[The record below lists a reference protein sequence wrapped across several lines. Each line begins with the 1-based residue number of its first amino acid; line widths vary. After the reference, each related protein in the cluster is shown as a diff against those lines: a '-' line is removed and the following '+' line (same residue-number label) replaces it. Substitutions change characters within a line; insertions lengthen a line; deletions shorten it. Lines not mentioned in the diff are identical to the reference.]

1 MSFFE
6 KIKAGLKKTK
16 ENTAANINAVFATF
30 RTVDEELLSD
40 LEDALILADIG
51 AYTASEAIDELRKQS
66 KLQNLQTKEAVIDC
80 LAKILADKMAP
91 NDGLRLDTKPS
102 VILMVGV
109 NGVGKTTSIGKI
121 GAKLTAQGKK
131 VLFAAADTFRAAA
144 ADQLSIWAQRAGA
157 DIVRHSEGADPSA
170 VIFDALTAAKARGV
184 DVVICDTAG
193 RLHNKQNLMN
203 ELEKM
208 RRVIDRELPGAS
220 VETLLVLDATTGQN
234 AISQAEGFNSVT
246 GLTGL
251 VLTKLDGTA
260 KGGIAIHVSS
270 AMKVPVKFIGVGEQ
284 ADDLLEFNAL
294 EFTRAFFD
302 GRKPGEIR
310 PVSIVTDFICY
321 PEGSVLISCG
331 NTKVICNATV
341 EDTVPPFLQG
351 KGRGWVTA
359 EYNMLPRA
367 TATRTP
373 RDISKLKLNGRAAEI
388 QRLIGRALRS
398 VVDLEALGERCI
410 TVDCDV
416 IQADGG
422 TRCASITGAF
432 CALVLA
438 LDKLK
443 KQGVLNCMPLYSYV
457 AAVSVG
463 IVNDEPACD
472 LDYVEDS
479 GGQVDF
485 NFIMDDE
492 GNIIE
497 LQGTGEERP
506 FSKKEL
512 DDMYLLAQNGIRQ
525 LVAAQKQAVGHLF
538 R

>member
-30 RTVDEELLSD
+30 RTVDEELLAD

-270 AMKVPVKFIGVGEQ
+270 AMNVPVKFIGVGEQ
-284 ADDLLEFNAL
+284 ADDLLEFDAL

-302 GRKPGEIR
+302 EK
-310 PVSIVTDFICY
+310 
-321 PEGSVLISCG
+321 
-331 NTKVICNATV
+331 
-341 EDTVPPFLQG
+341 ED
-351 KGRGWVTA
+351 A
-359 EYNMLPRA
+359 
-367 TATRTP
+367 
-373 RDISKLKLNGRAAEI
+373 
-388 QRLIGRALRS
+388 
-398 VVDLEALGERCI
+398 
-410 TVDCDV
+410 
-416 IQADGG
+416 
-422 TRCASITGAF
+422 
-432 CALVLA
+432 
-438 LDKLK
+438 
-443 KQGVLNCMPLYSYV
+443 
-457 AAVSVG
+457 
-463 IVNDEPACD
+463 
-472 LDYVEDS
+472 
-479 GGQVDF
+479 
-485 NFIMDDE
+485 
-492 GNIIE
+492 
-497 LQGTGEERP
+497 
-506 FSKKEL
+506 
-512 DDMYLLAQNGIRQ
+512 
-525 LVAAQKQAVGHLF
+525 
-538 R
+538 

>member
-270 AMKVPVKFIGVGEQ
+270 AMNVPVKFIGVGEQ
-284 ADDLLEFNAL
+284 ADDLLEFDAL

-302 GRKPGEIR
+302 EK
-310 PVSIVTDFICY
+310 
-321 PEGSVLISCG
+321 
-331 NTKVICNATV
+331 
-341 EDTVPPFLQG
+341 ED
-351 KGRGWVTA
+351 A
-359 EYNMLPRA
+359 
-367 TATRTP
+367 
-373 RDISKLKLNGRAAEI
+373 
-388 QRLIGRALRS
+388 
-398 VVDLEALGERCI
+398 
-410 TVDCDV
+410 
-416 IQADGG
+416 
-422 TRCASITGAF
+422 
-432 CALVLA
+432 
-438 LDKLK
+438 
-443 KQGVLNCMPLYSYV
+443 
-457 AAVSVG
+457 
-463 IVNDEPACD
+463 
-472 LDYVEDS
+472 
-479 GGQVDF
+479 
-485 NFIMDDE
+485 
-492 GNIIE
+492 
-497 LQGTGEERP
+497 
-506 FSKKEL
+506 
-512 DDMYLLAQNGIRQ
+512 
-525 LVAAQKQAVGHLF
+525 
-538 R
+538 

>member
-51 AYTASEAIDELRKQS
+51 AYTASETIDELRKQS
-66 KLQNLQTKEAVIDC
+66 KLQNLQTKEEVIDC

-91 NDGLRLDTKPS
+91 NDGLRLETKPS

-302 GRKPGEIR
+302 EK
-310 PVSIVTDFICY
+310 
-321 PEGSVLISCG
+321 
-331 NTKVICNATV
+331 
-341 EDTVPPFLQG
+341 ED
-351 KGRGWVTA
+351 A
-359 EYNMLPRA
+359 
-367 TATRTP
+367 
-373 RDISKLKLNGRAAEI
+373 
-388 QRLIGRALRS
+388 
-398 VVDLEALGERCI
+398 
-410 TVDCDV
+410 
-416 IQADGG
+416 
-422 TRCASITGAF
+422 
-432 CALVLA
+432 
-438 LDKLK
+438 
-443 KQGVLNCMPLYSYV
+443 
-457 AAVSVG
+457 
-463 IVNDEPACD
+463 
-472 LDYVEDS
+472 
-479 GGQVDF
+479 
-485 NFIMDDE
+485 
-492 GNIIE
+492 
-497 LQGTGEERP
+497 
-506 FSKKEL
+506 
-512 DDMYLLAQNGIRQ
+512 
-525 LVAAQKQAVGHLF
+525 
-538 R
+538 

>member
-66 KLQNLQTKEAVIDC
+66 KLQNLQTKEEVIDC

-91 NDGLRLDTKPS
+91 NDGLRLETKPS

-109 NGVGKTTSIGKI
+109 NGEGKTTSIGKI

-284 ADDLLEFNAL
+284 ADDLMEFNAL

-302 GRKPGEIR
+302 EK
-310 PVSIVTDFICY
+310 
-321 PEGSVLISCG
+321 
-331 NTKVICNATV
+331 
-341 EDTVPPFLQG
+341 ED
-351 KGRGWVTA
+351 A
-359 EYNMLPRA
+359 
-367 TATRTP
+367 
-373 RDISKLKLNGRAAEI
+373 
-388 QRLIGRALRS
+388 
-398 VVDLEALGERCI
+398 
-410 TVDCDV
+410 
-416 IQADGG
+416 
-422 TRCASITGAF
+422 
-432 CALVLA
+432 
-438 LDKLK
+438 
-443 KQGVLNCMPLYSYV
+443 
-457 AAVSVG
+457 
-463 IVNDEPACD
+463 
-472 LDYVEDS
+472 
-479 GGQVDF
+479 
-485 NFIMDDE
+485 
-492 GNIIE
+492 
-497 LQGTGEERP
+497 
-506 FSKKEL
+506 
-512 DDMYLLAQNGIRQ
+512 
-525 LVAAQKQAVGHLF
+525 
-538 R
+538 

>member
-30 RTVDEELLSD
+30 RTVDEELLAD

-66 KLQNLQTKEAVIDC
+66 KLQNLQTKEEVIDC

-91 NDGLRLDTKPS
+91 NDGLRLETKPS

-302 GRKPGEIR
+302 EK
-310 PVSIVTDFICY
+310 
-321 PEGSVLISCG
+321 
-331 NTKVICNATV
+331 
-341 EDTVPPFLQG
+341 ED
-351 KGRGWVTA
+351 A
-359 EYNMLPRA
+359 
-367 TATRTP
+367 
-373 RDISKLKLNGRAAEI
+373 
-388 QRLIGRALRS
+388 
-398 VVDLEALGERCI
+398 
-410 TVDCDV
+410 
-416 IQADGG
+416 
-422 TRCASITGAF
+422 
-432 CALVLA
+432 
-438 LDKLK
+438 
-443 KQGVLNCMPLYSYV
+443 
-457 AAVSVG
+457 
-463 IVNDEPACD
+463 
-472 LDYVEDS
+472 
-479 GGQVDF
+479 
-485 NFIMDDE
+485 
-492 GNIIE
+492 
-497 LQGTGEERP
+497 
-506 FSKKEL
+506 
-512 DDMYLLAQNGIRQ
+512 
-525 LVAAQKQAVGHLF
+525 
-538 R
+538 

>member
-16 ENTAANINAVFATF
+16 ENTAANINSVFATF

-66 KLQNLQTKEAVIDC
+66 KLQNLQTKEEVIDC

-91 NDGLRLDTKPS
+91 NDGLRLETKPS

-284 ADDLLEFNAL
+284 ADDLLEFDAL

-302 GRKPGEIR
+302 EK
-310 PVSIVTDFICY
+310 
-321 PEGSVLISCG
+321 
-331 NTKVICNATV
+331 
-341 EDTVPPFLQG
+341 ED
-351 KGRGWVTA
+351 A
-359 EYNMLPRA
+359 
-367 TATRTP
+367 
-373 RDISKLKLNGRAAEI
+373 
-388 QRLIGRALRS
+388 
-398 VVDLEALGERCI
+398 
-410 TVDCDV
+410 
-416 IQADGG
+416 
-422 TRCASITGAF
+422 
-432 CALVLA
+432 
-438 LDKLK
+438 
-443 KQGVLNCMPLYSYV
+443 
-457 AAVSVG
+457 
-463 IVNDEPACD
+463 
-472 LDYVEDS
+472 
-479 GGQVDF
+479 
-485 NFIMDDE
+485 
-492 GNIIE
+492 
-497 LQGTGEERP
+497 
-506 FSKKEL
+506 
-512 DDMYLLAQNGIRQ
+512 
-525 LVAAQKQAVGHLF
+525 
-538 R
+538 

>member
-66 KLQNLQTKEAVIDC
+66 KLQNLQTKEEVIDC

-270 AMKVPVKFIGVGEQ
+270 AMNVPVKFIGVGEQ
-284 ADDLLEFNAL
+284 ADDLLEFDAL

-302 GRKPGEIR
+302 EK
-310 PVSIVTDFICY
+310 
-321 PEGSVLISCG
+321 
-331 NTKVICNATV
+331 
-341 EDTVPPFLQG
+341 ED
-351 KGRGWVTA
+351 A
-359 EYNMLPRA
+359 
-367 TATRTP
+367 
-373 RDISKLKLNGRAAEI
+373 
-388 QRLIGRALRS
+388 
-398 VVDLEALGERCI
+398 
-410 TVDCDV
+410 
-416 IQADGG
+416 
-422 TRCASITGAF
+422 
-432 CALVLA
+432 
-438 LDKLK
+438 
-443 KQGVLNCMPLYSYV
+443 
-457 AAVSVG
+457 
-463 IVNDEPACD
+463 
-472 LDYVEDS
+472 
-479 GGQVDF
+479 
-485 NFIMDDE
+485 
-492 GNIIE
+492 
-497 LQGTGEERP
+497 
-506 FSKKEL
+506 
-512 DDMYLLAQNGIRQ
+512 
-525 LVAAQKQAVGHLF
+525 
-538 R
+538 

>member
-30 RTVDEELLSD
+30 RTVDEELLAD

-66 KLQNLQTKEAVIDC
+66 KLQNLQTKEEVIDC

-91 NDGLRLDTKPS
+91 NDGLRLETKPS

-284 ADDLLEFNAL
+284 ADDLLEFDAL

-302 GRKPGEIR
+302 EK
-310 PVSIVTDFICY
+310 
-321 PEGSVLISCG
+321 
-331 NTKVICNATV
+331 
-341 EDTVPPFLQG
+341 ED
-351 KGRGWVTA
+351 A
-359 EYNMLPRA
+359 
-367 TATRTP
+367 
-373 RDISKLKLNGRAAEI
+373 
-388 QRLIGRALRS
+388 
-398 VVDLEALGERCI
+398 
-410 TVDCDV
+410 
-416 IQADGG
+416 
-422 TRCASITGAF
+422 
-432 CALVLA
+432 
-438 LDKLK
+438 
-443 KQGVLNCMPLYSYV
+443 
-457 AAVSVG
+457 
-463 IVNDEPACD
+463 
-472 LDYVEDS
+472 
-479 GGQVDF
+479 
-485 NFIMDDE
+485 
-492 GNIIE
+492 
-497 LQGTGEERP
+497 
-506 FSKKEL
+506 
-512 DDMYLLAQNGIRQ
+512 
-525 LVAAQKQAVGHLF
+525 
-538 R
+538 

>member
-91 NDGLRLDTKPS
+91 NDGLRLETKPS

-284 ADDLLEFNAL
+284 ADDLLEFDAL

-302 GRKPGEIR
+302 EK
-310 PVSIVTDFICY
+310 
-321 PEGSVLISCG
+321 
-331 NTKVICNATV
+331 
-341 EDTVPPFLQG
+341 ED
-351 KGRGWVTA
+351 A
-359 EYNMLPRA
+359 
-367 TATRTP
+367 
-373 RDISKLKLNGRAAEI
+373 
-388 QRLIGRALRS
+388 
-398 VVDLEALGERCI
+398 
-410 TVDCDV
+410 
-416 IQADGG
+416 
-422 TRCASITGAF
+422 
-432 CALVLA
+432 
-438 LDKLK
+438 
-443 KQGVLNCMPLYSYV
+443 
-457 AAVSVG
+457 
-463 IVNDEPACD
+463 
-472 LDYVEDS
+472 
-479 GGQVDF
+479 
-485 NFIMDDE
+485 
-492 GNIIE
+492 
-497 LQGTGEERP
+497 
-506 FSKKEL
+506 
-512 DDMYLLAQNGIRQ
+512 
-525 LVAAQKQAVGHLF
+525 
-538 R
+538 